1 VGASQKQPLGR
12 LLVEAGLVTETEL
25 EAVLARQRSD
35 PRRLG
40 ELLVEAHVVSS
51 TQVTQLLSHQLRLP
65 WINPEHVYFDEDVI
79 ALVPRELAARYCLI
93 PVYVRRDTLG
103 GRALYI
109 ATDDPLDE
117 DALRA
122 CGETTGMAIF
132 PMVATTEQIRRA
144 IRRHYDG
151 AEPSSPLNVGEDELA
166 DARGAM
172 RVAASRPGSER
183 PSRELTQGGVRFSM
197 RPTLPGPL
205 AAQKPPPAPA
215 PPPRFLGAG
224 SQSLAPQSSRYNAR
238 DIASATET
246 LGGNATRNP
255 KGVRIGGLSS
265 GGRAGA
271 NPARAPER
279 ARTSSEDAGGNP
291 RRTGANAPGAR
302 TGANPP
308 VPTYKAGAQPAG
320 SPGDTGGNAPVV
332 ARTGGNAPVVARTG
346 ANAPVHVAEGA
357 STNNARATVLVAHA
371 PKKLLELCE
380 VVARSL
386 PARVAHAQLAELID
400 RARELR
406 PIAIVVTEDV
416 YAFDRLAF
424 NRLAYEVAAPLVL
437 WNDDL
442 SVDYLEPLL
451 ATAYETA
458 IARRT

>member
-40 ELLVEAHVVSS
+40 ELLVEARVVSS

-65 WINPEHVYFDEDVI
+65 WINPEHVYFDEDVL

-103 GRALYI
+103 GRALYV

-117 DALRA
+117 DALGA

-151 AEPSSPLNVGEDELA
+151 AEPSSPITAGEGELA

-183 PSRELTQGGVRFSM
+183 PSRELTEGGVRFSM

-205 AAQKPPPAPA
+205 AAQKLPPAPA
-215 PPPRFLGAG
+215 PPPRFMGAG

-246 LGGNATRNP
+246 LGGNPARNA

-265 GGRAGA
+265 GGRTGA
-271 NPARAPER
+271 NAARAPER
-279 ARTSSEDAGGNP
+279 ARTSAEDAGANP
-291 RRTGANAPGAR
+291 RRTGANAPVAR

-308 VPTYKAGAQPAG
+308 VATYKAGAQP
-320 SPGDTGGNAPVV
+320 PGGPGNTGANA
-332 ARTGGNAPVVARTG
+332 AVVARTG
-346 ANAPVHVAEGA
+346 ANAPVHVAEGSSA
-357 STNNARATVLVAHA
+357 STAQATVLVAHA

-424 NRLAYEVAAPLVL
+424 NRLAHEVAAPLVL

-442 SVDYLEPLL
+442 NVDYLEPLL

-458 IARRT
+458 ITRRE